1 MSFLKK
7 FGLDTFVICLFVAIF
22 LAWLYPAPGASQD
35 LFSLSTVAK
44 YGISVIFFFYG
55 VRLNWR
61 KIYEG
66 LFNYKLHLVVH
77 FATFVLFPLIALPF
91 TWYFTQDCSESTR
104 WVWYG
109 IFFMATLPSTVS
121 SSVVMVNIARGNL
134 PAAIFDASVSSLLG
148 VFITPLWMQIFIGQ
162 ENGDGDLSSV
172 ILNLVLLVIAPVV
185 AGVMCNRPLG
195 GFSRKHDA
203 FLRKFDQGIILLI
216 VYTSFCHSF
225 EEKMFHEMTL
235 ATLIA
240 LSIGMVAFFFTVYF
254 VVNWACYWLG
264 FNREDRITALFC
276 GSKKSLVH
284 GATMSKVIL
293 PDPHLAGVL
302 LLPIMLYHAYQLI
315 VVSVIAQRFAKD
327 ESDNGA
333 TET

>member
-1 MSFLKK
+1 MKSFLKK
-7 FGLDTFVICLFVAIF
+7 FGLDTFVLCLFGVIF
-22 LAWLYPAPGASQD
+22 LAWLYPPPGASED

-55 VRLNWR
+55 VRLNWQ

-77 FATFVLFPLIALPF
+77 FTTFVLFPLIALPM
-91 TWYFTQDCSESTR
+91 TWYFTQDCNESTR
-104 WVWYG
+104 WMWYG

-134 PAAIFDASVSSLLG
+134 PAAIFDASISSLLG
-148 VFITPLWMQIFIGQ
+148 VFITPLWMQIFVGQ
-162 ENGDGDLSSV
+162 GNGGGDLLGV
-172 ILNLVLLVIAPVV
+172 ILNLVLLVVVPVV
-185 AGVMCNRPLG
+185 AGIMCNRPLG
-195 GFSRKHDA
+195 GFSRKYDVL
-203 FLRKFDQGIILLI
+203 LRKFDQGIILLI

-225 EEKMFHEMTL
+225 AEKMFDEMTFT
-235 ATLIA
+235 TLIL
-240 LSIGMVAFFFTVYF
+240 LSVGMVSFFF
-254 VVNWACYWLG
+254 VVFFIVNLISYWLR

-293 PDPHLAGVL
+293 PDPQLAGVL

-327 ESDNGA
+327 KEKD
-333 TET
+333 